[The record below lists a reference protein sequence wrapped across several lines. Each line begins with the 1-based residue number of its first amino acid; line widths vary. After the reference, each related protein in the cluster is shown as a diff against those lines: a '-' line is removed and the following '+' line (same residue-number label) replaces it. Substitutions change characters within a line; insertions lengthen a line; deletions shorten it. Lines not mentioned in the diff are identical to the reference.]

1 MPSGSYTATVKRRS
15 TSGLTVFMY
24 FTAIGTMFFGYRN
37 S

>member
-1 MPSGSYTATVKRRS
+1 VTRRA
-15 TSGLTVFMY
+15 TSGLTVFMC